1 MNNRW
6 FVIRKECPACTSGGF
21 KTIYQ
26 CRYDEPPIKNYLVEF
41 YSPQGTVEFEYLSEA
56 TYALCE
62 CDVCGL
68 IFQRDIP
75 NDVLMEKL
83 YGQWIDP
90 QKALIRHQ
98 KQDDLGY
105 HSQNAQEIMQI
116 ISYFR
121 RKPSSLRF
129 FDFGMGWGEWALMA
143 KAFGC
148 ESYGTDLSSDRRE
161 YAQSNGIKVIMWD
174 EIPQHRFDFI
184 NTEQVF
190 EHIPDPL
197 RTLLHLRTALK
208 TNGILKIS
216 VPGANDINRQLKIM
230 DWRAPRGS
238 RNSLNPVAPLEH
250 INCFRR
256 TSLLKMASEAQM
268 EEVFIP
274 LTVQYRHITNWS
286 GPKRIA
292 KSILLPIYRN
302 LLKKQN
308 YIFLRNLQKLKD

>member
-1 MNNRW
+1 MSNRW
-6 FVIRKECPACTSGGF
+6 FERRKECPACTSGGF
-21 KTIYQ
+21 KTKYQ
-26 CRYDEPPIKNYLVEF
+26 TRYDEPPIKDYLVEF
-41 YSPQGTVEFEYLSEA
+41 YSPQGAVEFEYLSEA

-75 NDVLMEKL
+75 NEVLMEKL
-83 YGQWIDP
+83 YGHWIDP

-98 KQDDLGY
+98 KQDDIGY

-121 RKPSSLRF
+121 KAPSSLCF

-148 ESYGTDLSSDRRE
+148 ESYGTDLSLDRRE
-161 YAQSNGIKVIMWD
+161 HAQSNGIKVIMWD
-174 EIPQHRFDFI
+174 EIPQHRFDFM

-197 RTLLHLRTALK
+197 RTLLHLKTALK
-208 TNGILKIS
+208 TDGILKIS
-216 VPGANDINRQLKIM
+216 VPAGNDMKRRLRVM
-230 DWRAPRGS
+230 DWKAPIRS
-238 RNSLNPVAPLEH
+238 KNALNSVAPLEH
-250 INCFRR
+250 INCFSR
-256 TSLLKMASEAQM
+256 TSLLQMASKAQM
-268 EEVFIP
+268 EEVFMP
-274 LTVQYRHITNWS
+274 LMVQYRHVTNWS

-292 KSILLPIYRN
+292 KNILLPIYRN

-308 YIFLRNLQKLKD
+308 YIFLRSIQQNKD

>member
-1 MNNRW
+1 M
-6 FVIRKECPACTSGGF
+6 
-21 KTIYQ
+21 
-26 CRYDEPPIKNYLVEF
+26 EF
-41 YSPQGTVEFEYLSEA
+41 YSPQGTLEFECLSEA

-62 CDVCGL
+62 CDFCGL

-75 NDVLMEKL
+75 NEVLMEKL

-98 KQDDLGY
+98 QQDDLGY
-105 HSQNAQEIMQI
+105 YSRDAQEIMQI
-116 ISYFR
+116 ISYS
-121 RKPSSLRF
+121 RKRPSSLQF

-148 ESYGTDLSSDRRE
+148 ESYGTDLSSNRRK
-161 YAQSNGIKVIMWD
+161 YAQSIGIKVIMWD

-216 VPGANDINRQLKIM
+216 VPAANSINRQLRNM
-230 DWRAPRGS
+230 DWKAPKGS

-274 LTVQYRHITNWS
+274 LTVQYSHITNWS
-286 GPKRIA
+286 GLKRIA
-292 KSILLPIYRN
+292 KNILLPIYRN

-308 YIFLRNLQKLKD
+308 YIFLRNNPAQRS